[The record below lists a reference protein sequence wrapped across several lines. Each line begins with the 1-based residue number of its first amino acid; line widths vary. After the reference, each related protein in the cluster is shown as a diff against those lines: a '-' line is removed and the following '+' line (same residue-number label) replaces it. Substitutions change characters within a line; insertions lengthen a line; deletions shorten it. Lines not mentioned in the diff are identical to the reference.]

1 MKLHKLAL
9 LTPIVGLVAL
19 MSTSIASA
27 QFLDINGGFENGFSG
42 WTRQGFVDESRRE
55 FEGDTAAR
63 LRSSDAEI
71 RRTIQLQPNTRY
83 RFRGRMNDSGRL
95 FLTVGGR
102 TRTRTIDNIGNRYV
116 RRTISFNSENNTSC
130 VIGCRYRRETSRFD
144 DLTFENRDDTGF
156 GSSSSS
162 SSNQT
167 ARDIIGGRSNWKLNG
182 YSGNLNV
189 GASDNGLDYE
199 DDASLNESHFFF
211 ERDGYAVFRSFPG
224 NPTSGGSS
232 NSRSETREQI
242 DGGDGFWDGTT
253 STERSMK
260 FRVRVENLPP
270 SGNLC
275 FAQIHERDD
284 DFDDVI
290 RVQAQGSGGQRSGSI
305 NLRIQGY
312 AVEETSDRTRN
323 LDFDFEMDRE
333 FYFELT
339 MRRSVAR
346 LYELNNDG
354 SRRRELFESV
364 NLGDVD
370 NNYFKCGSYL
380 QTTQSSHRDSDDFGQ
395 IAIRDLEVSP
405 ND

>member
-1 MKLHKLAL
+1 MRLHKLAL
-9 LTPIVGLVAL
+9 LTSVVGLVAL
-19 MSTSIASA
+19 MSTSSASA

-42 WTRQGFVDESRRE
+42 WTRQGFVDESGRE

-83 RFRGRMNDSGRL
+83 RFRGRMNDSGQL
-95 FLTVGGR
+95 FLTIGGS

-144 DLTFENRDDTGF
+144 DLVFENRDGTGF
-156 GSSSSS
+156 GSSSGGG
-162 SSNQT
+162 T
-167 ARDIIGGRSNWKLNG
+167 ASAIIGGRSNWKLNG

-189 GASDNGLDYE
+189 GANDNGLDYE
-199 DDASLNESHFFF
+199 DDASHNESHFFF

-242 DGGDGFWDGTT
+242 GGGDGFWDGTS
-253 STERSMK
+253 STTRSMK
-260 FRVRVENLPP
+260 WRVRVEALPP

-275 FAQIHERDD
+275 FGQIHERDD
-284 DFDDVI
+284 DFDDVV
-290 RVQAQGSGGQRSGSI
+290 RVQAQGNGGQRSGSI
-305 NLRIQGY
+305 NLRLQGY
-312 AVEETSDRTRN
+312 AVEETSDETRN
-323 LDFDFEMDRE
+323 LDFDMEMDTE
-333 FYFELT
+333 YYFELT
-339 MRRSVAR
+339 MRRSEIT
-346 LYELNNDG
+346 LYELNNNG
-354 SRRRELFESV
+354 TRNRLLWRSV
-364 NLGDVD
+364 DLGDVD
-370 NNYFKCGSYL
+370 ENYFKCGSYL
-380 QTTQSSHRDSDDFGQ
+380 QTTQSSHADSDDFGE
-395 IAIRDLEVSP
+395 ISIRDLEVSP